1 MKEVASI
8 SRDAF
13 NLLLQVVEHP
23 RMMIGAGTLMDDFP
37 RQAPELMESGCLIP
51 AGNQTVASIAD
62 DDDASF
68 YELVW
73 DSEHKQ
79 HKYFTAESGWVF
91 ISSDSTKRFVV
102 DGDHVMKLLQ
112 RYLDIP
118 ASQRF
123 TCLNDGA
130 LWHLGPA
137 RFGNHRVHI
146 YFARRL
152 HDSDIRLDFSQ
163 KMKREIGKTPAIII
177 TAGANEH
184 VGLDLPIDQVLI
196 SLRKLQV
203 RDSDLFSFDMDV
215 IQSLLTGASDST
227 ESNGGIG
234 LRFTTDYR
242 IVYWNGEQYN
252 LTKKQSAVVE
262 CLHNEGGRAHKDVLR
277 AEARTNEELHRIM
290 RNKVNGKW
298 VTHPLW
304 NTLIKSDGNG
314 YYRLNT

>member
-1 MKEVASI
+1 MKEVTSI

-13 NLLLQVVEHP
+13 NLLLQVLEHP

-37 RQAPELMESGCLIP
+37 RQASELIESGCLIP
-51 AGNQTVASIAD
+51 AGNQAVTSIVD

-68 YELVW
+68 HELVW
-73 DSEHKQ
+73 DSERKH

-91 ISSDSTKRFVV
+91 IGADSMKRYVV
-102 DGDHVMKLLQ
+102 HDDHVMKLLQ
-112 RYLDIP
+112 RHLDIP

-130 LWHLGPA
+130 LWHLGSS
-137 RFGNHRVHI
+137 RFGNHRVHL

-152 HDSDIRLDFSQ
+152 SESEIRVDLLQ
-163 KMKREIGKTPAIII
+163 TMKREIGKIPAVIMCAA
-177 TAGANEH
+177 TH
-184 VGLDLPIDQVLI
+184 KPFGLELPIDQALI
-196 SLRKLQV
+196 PLSKLQD
-203 RDSDLFSFDMDV
+203 RDSDLFSIDGDA
-215 IQSLLTGASDST
+215 IQSLLIGAPSSAET
-227 ESNGGIG
+227 NGGIG

-242 IVYWNGEQYN
+242 IVHWNGAQYK
-252 LTKKQSAVVE
+252 LTKKQSAVME
-262 CLHNEGGRAHKDVLR
+262 CLYNEGGRAHKDVLR

-290 RNKVNGKW
+290 RNKVDGKW

>member
-1 MKEVASI
+1 MKDVTSI
-8 SRDAF
+8 SRDAV

-23 RMMIGAGTLMDDFP
+23 RMMIGAGTLMDDFR
-37 RQAPELMESGCLIP
+37 RQASELMESGCLIP
-51 AGNQTVASIAD
+51 AGNQAVASIAD

-68 YELVW
+68 HELVW
-73 DSEHKQ
+73 DSERKQ

-91 ISSDSTKRFVV
+91 ISADSMKRYVV
-102 DGDHVMKLLQ
+102 DSDHVMKLLQ

-118 ASQRF
+118 ANQRF

-177 TAGANEH
+177 CAGANEP

-196 SLRKLQV
+196 SLHKLQA
-203 RDSDLFSFDMDV
+203 RDSDLFSFDKDV
-215 IQSLLTGASDST
+215 IQSLLIGAPNTT
-227 ESNGGIG
+227 ETSGGIG

-242 IVYWNGEQYN
+242 IVHWNGEQYN